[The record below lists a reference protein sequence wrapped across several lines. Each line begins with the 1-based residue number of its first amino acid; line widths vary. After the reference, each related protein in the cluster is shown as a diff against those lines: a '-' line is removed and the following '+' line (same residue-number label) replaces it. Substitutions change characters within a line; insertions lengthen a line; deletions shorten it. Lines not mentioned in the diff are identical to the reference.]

1 MKKYAIAA
9 ALLVALSASAQKD
22 ELKALKKLDQLET
35 PPTAAQI
42 KEYNDLFAAFESKI
56 GNATDEQKNDFYYYR
71 GTYYLFV
78 ESMMN
83 PANAL
88 NAITKGMDDVEKVLA
103 YEKTGKKKY
112 TQELTQQSLPEL
124 KVQLMTIAQQLGQQ
138 KMFKEAGS
146 VYALAYRVDPKD
158 PANLYNAAASAVNS
172 QDYDN
177 ALKHYL
183 ELDRIGYTGVGTVY
197 SAVNVK
203 DNKMEY
209 FPNKQTRDLAV
220 QQKLYTNPK
229 DEILPSVKGEI
240 VKNIALIYQ
249 FKGED
254 AKAKEAFVNA
264 RKANPGDVNLLT
276 AEADL
281 YLKANDMETYKKLI
295 SEATQRNPNNADLF
309 YNLGVV
315 TSKTNSA
322 EAIKH
327 YEKALA
333 INPNHVNA
341 NINMGSLLLEGE
353 KKIVNEMN
361 SLGTSA
367 KDNKRYD
374 ELKKQRDDMFKKAI
388 PYFETA
394 LKKEPENEYAI
405 GMLAGIYQ
413 ALDRPVEAKALKARL
428 KQ

>member
-9 ALLVALSASAQKD
+9 ALLVAISASAQKD
-22 ELKALKKLDQLET
+22 ELKALRKLYEKET
-35 PPTAAQI
+35 QPTQADI
-42 KEYNDLFAAFESKI
+42 TKTKELLDKVAPMEASMTN
-56 GNATDEQKNDFYYYR
+56 EQKADYYHYA
-71 GTYYLFV
+71 
-78 ESMMN
+78 
-83 PANAL
+83 ANYAL
-88 NAITKGMDDVEKVLA
+88 YDAMVNKKMSGLENAIKYYEQVLELEKS
-103 YEKTGKKKY
+103 GKKVHTKEI
-112 TQELTQQSLPEL
+112 QEEIFPEL
-124 KVQLMTIAQQLGQQ
+124 KTQLMTFAQQLGQQ

-281 YLKANDMETYKKLI
+281 YLKANDMETYKRLI

-315 TSKTNSA
+315 TSKTNIA

-413 ALDRPVEAKALKARL
+413 ALDRPAEAKALKARL

>member
-22 ELKALKKLDQLET
+22 ELKALKRLYEKETQPTEADITKTKELLDKVASMEASMT
-35 PPTAAQI
+35 
-42 KEYNDLFAAFESKI
+42 N
-56 GNATDEQKNDFYYYR
+56 EQKADYYY
-71 GTYYLFV
+71 YA
-78 ESMMN
+78 
-83 PANAL
+83 ANYAL
-88 NAITKGMDDVEKVLA
+88 YDAMVNKKMSGLENAIKYYEQVLELEKS
-103 YEKTGKKKY
+103 GKKNHTKEI
-112 TQELTQQSLPEL
+112 QEEIYPEL
-124 KVQLMTIAQQLGQQ
+124 KTQLMTFAQQLGQQ
-138 KMFKEAGS
+138 KMFKEAGTL
-146 VYALAYRVDPKD
+146 YAIAYRIDPKD

-203 DNKMEY
+203 DNKVEY

-220 QQKLYTNPK
+220 QQKLYASPK

-295 SEATQRNPNNADLF
+295 SEATQKNPNNADLF

-353 KKIVNEMN
+353 KKLVTEMN

-413 ALDRPVEAKALKARL
+413 ALDRQAEAKALKARL
-428 KQ
+428 K